1 MQKAETSGSTR
12 PPCWLLFSII
22 GSGAFCGLSF
32 FMSIRTGGMEGG
44 SWWLILYPLFLCI
57 FVILA
62 ISVPMG
68 FIVDGIM
75 NRFRK

>member
-1 MQKAETSGSTR
+1 
-12 PPCWLLFSII
+12 
-22 GSGAFCGLSF
+22 
-32 FMSIRTGGMEGG
+32 MSIRTGGMEGG